1 VAGTIMGYFLMPS
14 KAATGEDDPETQPKR
29 EIDRWRVAVDL
40 VRRMREAGID
50 CELFDLSQNRH

>member
-1 VAGTIMGYFLMPS
+1 MGYFLMPS